1 MDEQISVEQP
11 ATDSAPSVTD
21 LLEQRWSE
29 PDEQPQDVAPDED
42 NANPEGGDATTES
55 EPQDAA
61 PAEESEDVE
70 FEGKTYKVPA
80 ALKDALLRQ
89 SDYTRKTQE
98 VAEVRKALEGERQ
111 FMQLRD
117 QVRAQLTEDIAV
129 VKSVD
134 KQIAQYAQV
143 DWASAMDQ
151 DPISAQKAWMQFHAL
166 KESRSEMVNTI
177 TAKEQQL
184 SQAEQQRQQQDAQA
198 RQQSDAQAIE
208 KTRQHAKTLPGWTQ
222 AADADLARYVQDKQ
236 LPPQAVQEAI
246 KNPVFYEIL
255 FKAAQ
260 FDKLQSSRPQV
271 EKRVANLPK
280 PVKPGSSET
289 RVTDAEIQSKKA
301 VSRLKQT
308 GSPSALRDV
317 LALRLKG

>member
-1 MDEQISVEQP
+1 MEVQTSAEQP

-29 PDEQPQDVAPDED
+29 PDEQPQDEAPDED
-42 NANPEGGDATTES
+42 NATPEGDDAPSDS

-61 PAEESEDVE
+61 PAEDSADVE

-80 ALKDALLRQ
+80 ELKDALLRQ

-98 VAEVRKALEGERQ
+98 VAEARKALDNERQ
-111 FMQLRD
+111 FLQVRD
-117 QVRAQLTEDIAV
+117 QVRAQLTEEIGV
-129 VKSVD
+129 VRSLD
-134 KQIAQYAQV
+134 KQLSQYAQV
-143 DWASAMDQ
+143 DWSTAMDQ
-151 DPISAQKAWMQFHAL
+151 DPVSAQKAWMQFQAL
-166 KESRSEMVNTI
+166 KDSRAEIVSTI
-177 TAKEQQL
+177 GQKEQAL
-184 SQAEQQRQQQDAQA
+184 SQAEQQRQEHDAQQ
-198 RQQSDAQAIE
+198 RQQSDAQAVE
-208 KTRQHAKTLPGWTQ
+208 KTRSHAKTLPGWSQ
-222 AADADLARYVQDKQ
+222 NADVELARYAQDKQ
-236 LPPQAVQEAI
+236 LPQEALQEVI
-246 KNPVFYEIL
+246 RNPVFYEIL